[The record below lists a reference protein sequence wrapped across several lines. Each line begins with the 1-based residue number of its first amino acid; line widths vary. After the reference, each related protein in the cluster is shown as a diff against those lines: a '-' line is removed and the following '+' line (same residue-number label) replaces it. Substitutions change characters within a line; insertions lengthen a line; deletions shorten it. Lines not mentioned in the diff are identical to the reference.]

1 MNRGPTSQA
10 NKSIL
15 DKERFVALRSSFIK
29 GIKVSECVLLL
40 FIFNSFMQLLSSEI
54 EAEAILLEVEIL
66 NIFIL
71 FKLLDRIYKFFPISF
86 KI

>member
-15 DKERFVALRSSFIK
+15 DKERFVTLRSSFIK

-66 NIFIL
+66 RIFI
-71 FKLLDRIYKFFPISF
+71 FKFPF
-86 KI
+86 TV